1 MKGMKNM
8 GSNHKKPLLLM
19 VLSFLLMLALVGCAS
34 SQAKEKEPM
43 NTGLDPAEWNSYAF
57 KEKFPL
63 HWESFKKNMVDEK
76 EVKPKNDPSIEPF
89 LPILWNGFGFAVEYN
104 LTRGHTYAFEDQM
117 NVRRITGNP
126 NAVAACMSCKT
137 TLFPKMI
144 EEFGYDT
151 AFKMNYHEEAMPW
164 IDQMTA
170 STKTDELGNYG
181 HASVG
186 CSTCHDPVTMDLRIA
201 MPQLTLSLENMD
213 PEIMQKQLGFTLDT
227 ITQHDMRSLVCAQ
240 CHVEYYFDPTNNAH
254 TTFPWDQGV
263 RMENMWD
270 YYDELYGYDEVTG
283 ELGNRPGYD
292 GYFKGEYVSRLT
304 NTPIQ
309 KAQHPEFEL
318 WSYGPHQTVSCA
330 DCHMPYQRVDGK
342 KKISSHR
349 WGSPLKTVEESCRTC
364 HADKSP
370 TYLKDRVKDIQTRHK
385 SGLLEAQELGVDATY
400 YVNRLM
406 TRLDEGKDIN
416 PAKVNEARYLQRKG
430 QWFWDIIAAENS
442 YGFHNPDAAVD
453 SFRMSIQASAEAIR
467 IATVELVKAGE
478 DIDELIRQI
487 EVTKQN
493 VIDETVNHEK
503 HLQAINEWFPN
514 HRDK

>member
-1 MKGMKNM
+1 MKGMKKM
-8 GSNHKKPLLLM
+8 GRTTKKSLLLM
-19 VLSFLLMLALVGCAS
+19 VVSALLMLALVACSS
-34 SQAKEKEPM
+34 SQAQDKQPI
-43 NTGLDPAEWNSYAF
+43 NTGLDPKEWNSFAF
-57 KEKFPL
+57 KDKFPL
-63 HWESFKKNMVDEK
+63 HWESFVKNMENEK
-76 EVKPKNDPSIEPF
+76 EVKPKNDPSIEPY

-117 NVRRITGNP
+117 VVRRITGNP
-126 NAVAACMSCKT
+126 NAISACMSCKT
-137 TLFPKMI
+137 TLFPLML
-144 EEFGYDT
+144 EEFGPEK
-151 AFKMNYHEEAMPW
+151 AFSMSYHGEAMPW
-164 IDQMTA
+164 VDQMTEA
-170 STKTDELGNYG
+170 DGNRELGRYG

-213 PEIMQKQLGFTLDT
+213 PQIMQQQLGFTLDT

-240 CHVEYYFDPTNNAH
+240 CHTEYYFDPKNNRH
-254 TTFPWDQGV
+254 TTFPWAQGV

-270 YYDELYGYDEVTG
+270 YYEEIWGKE
-283 ELGNRPGYD
+283 
-292 GYFKGEYVSRLT
+292 GYFQGEYVSRLT
-304 NTPIQ
+304 NTPIL
-309 KAQHPEFEL
+309 KAQHPEYEL

-349 WGSPLKTVEESCRTC
+349 WGSPLKTIEESCRTC
-364 HADKSP
+364 HSDKSP
-370 TYLKDRVKDIQTRHK
+370 TYLKDRVKDIQKRHK
-385 SGLLEAQELGVDATY
+385 VALLEAQEISVTATY

-406 TRLDEGKDIN
+406 TRLDEGAAVS
-416 PAKVNEARYLQRKG
+416 PAVIKELQHLQRKG

-442 YGFHNPDAAVD
+442 YGFHNPDAAIE
-453 SFRMSIQASAEAIR
+453 SFRWSMRDSAEVIR
-467 IATVELVKAGE
+467 IATIELMKIGE
-478 DIDELIRQI
+478 DIAELDRQI

-493 VIDETVNHEK
+493 VVNETVSHEK

>member
-1 MKGMKNM
+1 MKGMKKM
-8 GSNHKKPLLLM
+8 GRTTRKSLLLM
-19 VLSFLLMLALVGCAS
+19 VTSFLLMLALVGCAS
-34 SQAKEKEPM
+34 SQAQEKEPI
-43 NTGLDPAEWNSYAF
+43 NTGLDPAEWDSYAF
-57 KEKFPL
+57 KDKFPL

-76 EVKPKNDPSIEPF
+76 EVKPKNDPSIEPY

-126 NAVAACMSCKT
+126 NAISACMSCKT

-144 EEFGYDT
+144 EEFGYDK
-151 AFKMNYHEEAMPW
+151 AFQLNYHDEAMPW
-164 IDQMTA
+164 IDKMTA
-170 STKTDELGNYG
+170 PTKTDELGNYG

-240 CHVEYYFDPTNNAH
+240 CHTEYYFDPANDRH
-254 TTFPWDQGV
+254 TTFPWAQGT

-270 YYDELYGYDEVTG
+270 YYEEK
-283 ELGNRPGYD
+283 LGVEGQ
-292 GYFKGEYVSRLT
+292 FQGEYVSRLT
-304 NTPIQ
+304 NQPIL

-385 SGLLEAQELGVDATY
+385 TGLLEAQELSVQATY
-400 YVNRLM
+400 YVNRMM
-406 TRLDEGKDIN
+406 TRLDEGLAIDE
-416 PAKVNEARYLQRKG
+416 AKLKEAQHLLREG
-430 QWFWDIIAAENS
+430 QWYWDIIAAENS

-453 SFRMSIQASAEAIR
+453 SFRRSIKASAEAVE
-467 IATVELVKAGE
+467 IATIELMKNGE
-478 DIDELIRQI
+478 DIDELKRQI
-487 EVTKQN
+487 EITKQN
-493 VIDETVNHEK
+493 VVNETVNHEK

-514 HRDK
+514 HRDKE